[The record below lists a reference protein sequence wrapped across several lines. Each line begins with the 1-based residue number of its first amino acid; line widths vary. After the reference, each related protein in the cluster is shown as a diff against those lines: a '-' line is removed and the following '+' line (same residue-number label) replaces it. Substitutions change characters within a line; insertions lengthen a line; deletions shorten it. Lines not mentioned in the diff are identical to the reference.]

1 MWGWIAFAV
10 TATALVVL
18 IAFLVWLAWQFTFG
32 R

>member
-10 TATALVVL
+10 TATALVAL
-18 IAFLVWLAWQFTFG
+18 IAFLIWPAWQFTFG